1 MVQAAVAPDAVLWAV
16 TALDAELAEAVGGR
30 SHKTAEKYVRVQ
42 RTGGGDGTRISDMPQ
57 LTFECYAGDDAAASE
72 LCNRVRATL
81 QSFAGQTLAGVQC
94 YRVSAAGVSDRPDPR
109 TPDLSRYAFTA
120 VVHLRSATME
130 V

>member
-1 MVQAAVAPDAVLWAV
+1 MQAAKAPDAVLWAT
-16 TALDAELAEAVGGR
+16 TALDAKLTEPVGGR
-30 SHKTAEKYVRVQ
+30 SHKTADTYVRVQ
-42 RTGGGDGTRISDMPQ
+42 RTGGGDGSRISDLPQ
-57 LTFECYAGDDAAASE
+57 LTFECYAGDDAAAAD

-94 YRVSAAGVSDRPDPR
+94 YRVRAAGISDRPDPR

-120 VVHLRSATME
+120 EVHLRSATME